1 MVATMSIPEGRPLG
15 VDASPGISEE
25 GVDLGLVRRELGY
38 STGTEGS
45 ARASRKVYI
54 RIRDGWSNWKLLIPK
69 DVFGETLTRAY
80 TSYPRSGNR
89 LSCPE

>member
-54 RIRDGWSNWKLLIPK
+54 RIRDGMVELEVAHPK
-69 DVFGETLTRAY
+69 GCVW
-80 TSYPRSGNR
+80 
-89 LSCPE
+89 

>member
-38 STGTEGS
+38 STGTEGPLGRHGRYTYEFVT
-45 ARASRKVYI
+45 A
-54 RIRDGWSNWKLLIPK
+54 WSNWKLLIPK